1 MGLLL
6 VLWTVEEL
14 WWYKRTSGKHQK
26 GTSSIYWQCC
36 LVGQPRSWFSSPV
49 LVLIWAG
56 AQTQLLVHQ
65 EPSGET
71 LVNADTPIWHK
82 YQILVIVSG
91 CDTRS
96 QFWCSLNSAAGAGAA
111 PWWRNSGE
119 AQKLEQAGSRQVSP
133 ASRRRCFHSSQISQ
147 QFAVSMAAAARWLAA
162 PLGGGRG
169 ATLLVGGGGVPWWGV
184 GGWWGGRA
192 PPRLI
197 HPTTPPTEP

>member
-1 MGLLL
+1 MVDSKRVGLLL

-91 CDTRS
+91 CDRRS
-96 QFWCSLNSAAGAGAA
+96 QVWCSLI
-111 PWWRNSGE
+111 
-119 AQKLEQAGSRQVSP
+119 K
-133 ASRRRCFHSSQISQ
+133 
-147 QFAVSMAAAARWLAA
+147 M
-162 PLGGGRG
+162 
-169 ATLLVGGGGVPWWGV
+169 LLVLQQQQASGGETLVTPKSIGKAEVPDIGDLVW
-184 GGWWGGRA
+184 
-192 PPRLI
+192 L
-197 HPTTPPTEP
+197 

>member
-1 MGLLL
+1 M
-6 VLWTVEEL
+6 EEL

-36 LVGQPRSWFSSPV
+36 LVGQPRSCFSSPV
-49 LVLIWAG
+49 LVLIGAG
-56 AQTQLLVHQ
+56 AKTQLLVHQ

-91 CDTRS
+91 CDRRS
-96 QFWCSLNSAAGAGAA
+96 QVWCSLIKKLLVLQQQQPRGGETLVRPKSLSRLAAGKAGLTSLA
-111 PWWRNSGE
+111 PPP
-119 AQKLEQAGSRQVSP
+119 LLP
-133 ASRRRCFHSSQISQ
+133 L
-147 QFAVSMAAAARWLAA
+147 LANFSTIRSFD
-162 PLGGGRG
+162 GGGCP
-169 ATLLVGGGGVPWWGV
+169 LVGGATRRGAGRNPSGGGWGGAMVGV